1 MKNIDKLEKEFK
13 AECEDIA
20 ALCEEE
26 GYPAYGANYDLR
38 VQNLMET
45 EYYAPLFERK

>member
-1 MKNIDKLEKEFK
+1 MKNLDELQAEFL

-26 GYPAYGANYDLR
+26 GYPANGSNYDLR
-38 VQNLMET
+38 ISQLMEL